1 MCRDVGMES
10 AVFWRRSLL
19 ALLFVVA
26 SAPAVAADAPAEP
39 RRPDVVLVTLD
50 TTRADRIGCY
60 GDDSATTPT
69 LDGLASVGVRFA
81 RALTATPLT
90 LPAHA
95 TLMTGRVPPRHGLH
109 DNGLAALPESM
120 PTLAQ
125 ALRTAGYQT
134 GAFVASGV
142 LDHRFGLDRGFET
155 YDDALV
161 AEHVGEYGYPERDAR
176 AVTDAALDW
185 VAGLA
190 DDAPFFLWVHYY
202 DPHSPYL
209 DHSAGGGSIGTDSR
223 YGSEITFVDG
233 QLGRLLAALPGKAE
247 QRVVAVVGDH
257 GEMLGEHGER
267 AHGLLL
273 YRASLEVPLILAGPG
288 TGAGRVV
295 QNPVA
300 IRGLG
305 ASLLRLVGLASGEPL
320 GAPLPGLFAPA
331 AEPAAP
337 IYSET
342 WLPATAYGWSV
353 MLAVTDGRWRYVQSP
368 RPELFDFLADPGE
381 TVNLIEREPQRAE
394 RMRGLLAGFSAEPGN
409 EPRPQPVDDAE
420 LDAQLRAL
428 GYLSGLSAG
437 GDDAIDAKDGIALL
451 AEFEAAK
458 KLFGRGEV
466 WAARS
471 RFDNLVRRNPSN
483 VPFLMR
489 AADSQFAT
497 GNVDRGMALLD
508 RALVINPD
516 FDLLHMRLADARLS
530 SGDVEGSAAAYR
542 RAVELNPR
550 LASAWLGLAQ
560 LAAMEGDAVLERSR
574 LQEALD
580 AGTVSAGIFTR
591 YAQLAAAAGETV
603 RADQLLRRA
612 TELVPT
618 LLPAWASWAELAA
631 KSGDWPA
638 ALVRYRRLIA
648 LDPGNRRWPRE
659 VAAALARLP
668 ADGGGDG

>member
-1 MCRDVGMES
+1 ML
-10 AVFWRRSLL
+10 SLL
-19 ALLFVVA
+19 SVVA
-26 SAPAVAADAPAEP
+26 SVSVLSAEVPGEP

-69 LDGLASVGVRFA
+69 LDGLAAVGVRFA

-125 ALRTAGYQT
+125 ALLKAGYQT
-134 GAFVASGV
+134 GAFVASAV

-190 DDAPFFLWVHYY
+190 GDSPFFLWVHYY

-209 DHSAGGGSIGTDSR
+209 DHGARGGTADGSVGTDSR
-223 YGSEITFVDG
+223 YGSEIAFVDG

-300 IRGLG
+300 TRGLG
-305 ASLLRLVGLASGEPL
+305 ASLLRLVGLSSSAQL

-331 AEPAAP
+331 VEPVEP
-337 IYSET
+337 IYSES

-353 MLAVTDGRWRYVQSP
+353 MLAVTDERWRYVQSP

-381 TVNLIEREPQRAE
+381 TMNLIEREPRRAE
-394 RMRGLLAGFSAEPGN
+394 RMRELLAGFGAEPGT

-437 GDDAIDAKDGIALL
+437 ADDAIDAKDGIALL

-458 KLFGRGEV
+458 KLFSRGEV

-497 GNVDRGMALLD
+497 GNVERGMALLD
-508 RALVINPD
+508 RALVINPG
-516 FDLLHMRLADARLS
+516 FDLLHLRLADARLR
-530 SGDVEGSAAAYR
+530 SGDVEGSASAYR

-560 LAAMEGDAVLERSR
+560 LAAMEGDAVLERAR
-574 LQEALD
+574 LEEALD

-591 YAQLAAAAGETV
+591 YAQLAAAAGETA

-618 LLPAWASWAELAA
+618 LLPAWVSWAELAA

-648 LDPGNRRWPRE
+648 LDSGNTRWQRE
-659 VAAALARLP
+659 AAAALARLP
-668 ADGGGDG
+668 VDGGGDG